1 MRIDNL
7 IFMKTT
13 MTHTFFPRWTAFRP
27 AAIGAA
33 VLVFLT
39 ACGGGGGGGG
49 EPAATVRFE
58 PTTVGA
64 ASGIR
69 DNSTGIVWAAQL
81 SANANSP
88 GLLPSANE
96 LMTLADAGAA
106 VISTNFSFL
115 VGKEVPTNETLR
127 NLGVEPWVVSFT
139 NDMRGGL
146 RNDVPLAGAAHWRV
160 LQRPTPTPPTL
171 TAPDGFQY
179 DRDGLV
185 TQAGVLMW
193 RLCTEGTQFVASTLS
208 CTGVPSSLSLTQA
221 KALPSS
227 GFGGYSGWRLPTKQE
242 LQSLLKL
249 SNPTGTLLAAPFKSA
264 EQATLTNAGV
274 LAYWT
279 STAASS
285 DPASDVWAVDFSL
298 DIDPGG
304 VALAPVTGVLPP
316 TALVR
321 LVRNLR

>member
-1 MRIDNL
+1 
-7 IFMKTT
+7 
-13 MTHTFFPRWTAFRP
+13 MTHTYSPRWTSGLQ
-27 AAIGAA
+27 AALGAT
-33 VLVFLT
+33 VLTWLA

-49 EPAATVRFE
+49 EPPPVNRFE
-58 PTTVGA
+58 TTTVGVA
-64 ASGIR
+64 AGIR

-81 SANANSP
+81 AANASSP

-96 LMTLADAGAA
+96 LLTLADAGAA
-106 VISTNFSFL
+106 VINTNFPFL

-127 NLGVEPWVVSFT
+127 NLGAEPWVVSFT
-139 NDMRGGL
+139 ADMRGGL
-146 RNDVPLAGAAHWRV
+146 RNDLPLVGAAHWRV

-179 DRDGLV
+179 DRDGTV

-193 RLCTEGTQFVASTLS
+193 RLCTEGTQFVAGTVTCS
-208 CTGVPSSLSLTQA
+208 GVPSSLSLTQA

-227 GFGGYSGWRLPTKQE
+227 GFAGYTGWRLPTKQE
-242 LQSLLKL
+242 LQSMLKL
-249 SNPTGTLLAAPFKSA
+249 SNSTGTLLAAPFKSA
-264 EQATLTNAGV
+264 EQTTLTNAGV

-279 STAASS
+279 STSASS

-298 DIDPGG
+298 GNDPGG
-304 VALAPVTGVLPP
+304 VALTPVTGVLPP